1 MQIHRGNN
9 FLTRNVVTA
18 RVILL
23 MKTLVRLIGL
33 EINRAGTVDRLA
45 TNLKNKGSFNFGF
58 YSHLPSM
65 DSKILLKC
73 LELSQSQYGQ
83 EIFALAELDF
93 KREGFFVEIG
103 ATNGISF
110 SNTYMLETQYGWNGI
125 LAEPAKCWHEDL
137 DTNRSCSIEKKCV
150 YSSSDM
156 ELIFNETEARM
167 LSTIDSYSSLDSW
180 ATTRTQGKKYPVQT
194 ISMND
199 LLSKYD
205 APTSI
210 DYLSIDTEGSEYEIL
225 RALDFHRYSFKV
237 ITCEHN
243 DTVSREN
250 IYKLLTSK
258 GYKRKF
264 ESLPFAED
272 WFIRSEEW

>member
-1 MQIHRGNN
+1 
-9 FLTRNVVTA
+9 
-18 RVILL
+18 
-23 MKTLVRLIGL
+23 
-33 EINRAGTVDRLA
+33 
-45 TNLKNKGSFNFGF
+45 
-58 YSHLPSM
+58 
-65 DSKILLKC
+65 
-73 LELSQSQYGQ
+73 
-83 EIFALAELDF
+83 
-93 KREGFFVEIG
+93 
-103 ATNGISF
+103 
-110 SNTYMLETQYGWNGI
+110 
-125 LAEPAKCWHEDL
+125 
-137 DTNRSCSIEKKCV
+137 
-150 YSSSDM
+150 M